1 MFVEDTT
8 GQIWIKGWRNQ
19 AKLLDG
25 LSRGEVISVTSVN
38 AKAGLEGRT
47 ELFLTPSSTV
57 NKKFNHPKNP

>member
-1 MFVEDTT
+1 MLVQATT
-8 GQIWIKGWRNQ
+8 DQLRFKGWRNQ